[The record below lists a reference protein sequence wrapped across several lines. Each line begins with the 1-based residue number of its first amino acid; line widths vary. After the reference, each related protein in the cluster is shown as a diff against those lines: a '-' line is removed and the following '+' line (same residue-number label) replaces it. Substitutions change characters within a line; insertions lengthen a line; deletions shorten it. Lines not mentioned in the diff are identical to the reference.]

1 VRNGKDPEVAEE
13 VAEMERERRE
23 RPDVGES
30 APSDPAALTSLAWLV
45 RGAAFRA
52 ILATGEPWDP
62 NEATI
67 AGADAPSVRSA
78 IDQLLAAGRV
88 RTNQQGHVTA
98 SCGLSVDPTPH
109 RIETSRGARWTQCAY
124 DALGILGALGEAG
137 TIETSSP
144 ATGASICIRFVDGR
158 PEGSE
163 AVLFLADQSSC
174 CRPNDEWCP
183 NVNLF
188 EDRLSALGWAEA
200 HEVPGRVVSLDEG
213 TDLGTMEWRPLLEQT
228 TPDARDGASSSQVNR
243 SLPAESQ

>member
-1 VRNGKDPEVAEE
+1 VRKRKGPGVAEIE
-13 VAEMERERRE
+13 QEPRE
-23 RPDVGES
+23 RPGVGES
-30 APSDPAALTSLAWLV
+30 APSDPAAFTSLAWLV

-52 ILATGEPWDP
+52 MLATGEPWDP
-62 NEATI
+62 DEATI
-67 AGADAPSVRSA
+67 TGADAPSVRSA
-78 IDQLLAAGRV
+78 IDRLLAAGRV
-88 RTNQQGHVTA
+88 RTNQQGHVIA

-109 RIETSRGARWTQCAY
+109 RVETSRGARWTQCAY

>member
-1 VRNGKDPEVAEE
+1 
-13 VAEMERERRE
+13 MERERRE

-62 NEATI
+62 DEATI
-67 AGADAPSVRSA
+67 AGADAQSVSSA

-109 RIETSRGARWTQCAY
+109 RVETSRGARWTQCAY

-144 ATGASICIRFVDGR
+144 STGASIRVRFVDGR

-174 CRPNDEWCP
+174 CRPTDEWCP

-188 EDRLSALGWAEA
+188 EDRLTALGWGER
-200 HEVPGRVVSLDEG
+200 HEVAGRVVSLDEG
-213 TDLGTMEWRPLLEQT
+213 TELGRMEWRPLLEQT
-228 TPDARDGASSSQVNR
+228 TPDAGDGSSSSQVNR
-243 SLPAESQ
+243 SLSAESQ